1 MHHRYI
7 DDEYKDLINK
17 IFTYGLKEN
26 FDNRICLKNIV
37 NKYLQEKD
45 TDVYENQIIFD
56 RSIKNLADIDNKKS
70 IILKNYEPKTKVEL
84 EGEKRIIS
92 ILNKI
97 KYNLLDFYLDPII
110 IVELYKSFKSNK
122 IDSMLNK
129 YSKDGSPIYE
139 VIDQIEIIKNPSK
152 TTSEETIA
160 ERVKLRRQK
169 KKKKKKEKKKKI
181 KLRAAEGFKEQEIGL
196 GMKI

>member
-1 MHHRYI
+1 M
-7 DDEYKDLINK
+7 
-17 IFTYGLKEN
+17 
-26 FDNRICLKNIV
+26 
-37 NKYLQEKD
+37 
-45 TDVYENQIIFD
+45 YENQIIFD

-160 ERVKLRRQK
+160 ERVKLRR
-169 KKKKKKEKKKKI
+169 
-181 KLRAAEGFKEQEIGL
+181 
-196 GMKI
+196 